1 MEKTNKTYSG
11 IHLIYIGSIVLFLG
25 VLLIFIN
32 PFKFAP
38 GFGIMLLV
46 IGMLIFRFKSE
57 YDKLQQ
63 CNKESLSNTEIKKI
77 LFIVKE
83 SQEILLQLT
92 KRSNL

>member
-1 MEKTNKTYSG
+1 MEINKTYSG
-11 IHLIYIGSIVLFLG
+11 IHLVYIGSIVLFLG

-38 GFGIMLLV
+38 GFGLLLFLA
-46 IGMLIFRFKSE
+46 GMFIFSFKSE
-57 YDKLQQ
+57 YDKSQQ
-63 CNKESLSNTEIKKI
+63 CNKESLSNKDIKQM
-77 LFIVKE
+77 LAIVKE